1 MNSHSYFSKEIEG
14 KLDTE
19 IECKIQY
26 FNSKLVQG
34 FTNYKYIW
42 RKKKGKW

>member
-19 IECKIQY
+19 IQYKIQY

-34 FTNYKYIW
+34 LTNYKYIW
-42 RKKKGKW
+42 SKKKGKW